1 MRFLLEADMSGKS
14 MKDFAELNNKTP
26 YEKLSSAGRS
36 DFILSW
42 LKKRPNYKTL
52 KPAQA
57 SIVSAIKDNSEFN
70 KVSPFMAYI
79 DKIDNVKLN
88 DSIVDVVAQIL
99 QNNKV
104 DFSQAEK
111 WLINNP
117 SLYNRPTDEVI
128 YALKALTLLSNDEL
142 KNNYF
147 DEGTIDIKDL
157 FDGNELKNSAE
168 IKDILNS
175 KQSKNFIIS
184 KSDKMNK
191 LDDRSKD
198 AAAKVSR
205 VVNYTTKEAI
215 KKELSK
221 DEYKV
226 LIGALQGKLDDILN
240 KTYDADQSIDDNIA
254 SLIDEM
260 NRQRDEQEAQNK

>member
-1 MRFLLEADMSGKS
+1 MRFLLEADMSSKS

-26 YEKLSSAGRS
+26 YEKLSSAGRN

-70 KVSPFMAYI
+70 KVSPFMTYI

-111 WLINNP
+111 WLINTS

-147 DEGTIDIKDL
+147 DEGTIEIKDL
-157 FDGNELKNSAE
+157 FDGDELKNSAE

-175 KQSKNFIIS
+175 KQSKNFIVS
-184 KSDKMNK
+184 KSDKVNK
-191 LDDRSKD
+191 LDDKRKKAVVDMSK
-198 AAAKVSR
+198 

-215 KKELSK
+215 KQELASERYENLHGMSA
-221 DEYKV
+221 DR
-226 LIGALQGKLDDILN
+226 IDAILN
-240 KTYDADQSIDDNIA
+240 NSYDPEQSVDDNIA
-254 SLIDEM
+254 AFFIEQ
-260 NRQRDEQEAQNK
+260 NRQMDKQNKK